1 MEEEQN
7 DVNILI
13 SIVYQLLLDFK
24 EVPSSIKQFSR
35 AYLICILFRSQL
47 DNKAGNDLL

>member
-1 MEEEQN
+1 MSEALHFKAPINWLADGYGPYGPIITEEQN

-24 EVPSSIKQFSR
+24 EVP
-35 AYLICILFRSQL
+35 
-47 DNKAGNDLL
+47 